1 MKQDERLWQEMAAL
15 VRSDPGMRQA
25 LVRLVNAKRIYE
37 SERERRCDGKGFFC
51 D

>member
-1 MKQDERLWQEMAAL
+1 MPDHPDL
-15 VRSDPGMRQA
+15 VR
-25 LVRLVNAKRIYE
+25 AKQTYE